1 MINARISLITAILLG
16 ASASPAFAK
25 PAPWPKLGVETQINF
40 PNFGAINNF
49 EADGDRGIWF
59 EDRNRRWYYAEL
71 FGPCHGLN
79 FVQTIGF
86 DTRGSA
92 SFDKFSSIIVEGQDC
107 KLATLVT
114 AEKPL
119 SRKERMKLAKAAKKP
134 LN

>member
-1 MINARISLITAILLG
+1 MINSRFFLIITILFVAFG
-16 ASASPAFAK
+16 SPAFAK
-25 PAPWPKLGVETQINF
+25 PAPWPKLGVEARINF

-49 EADGDRGIWF
+49 EADSDRGIWL

-79 FVQTIGF
+79 FAQAIGF
-86 DTRGSA
+86 DTRDSA
-92 SFDKFSSIIVEGQDC
+92 SFDKFSSIIVDGQDC

-119 SRKERMKLAKAAKKP
+119 SRKERKKLAKADKG
-134 LN
+134 L